1 VIVVARSADEVIV
14 HFKALTRRAADTGA
28 RAAAVAMGDA
38 FVEGVVSTEL
48 SRYSH
53 PDGTPTPSP
62 PGEPPARIS
71 GSLARSVRADR
82 PVPVTR
88 TRWQVET
95 GPRIVYGR
103 IQELGGDTGRGHATH
118 LPARPYLRPAVVR
131 MARELHDVAVN
142 AFLDATR

>member
-1 VIVVARSADEVIV
+1 MARSTDQVVV
-14 HFKALTRRAADTGA
+14 HFKALSRRAGDVGA

-53 PDGTPTPSP
+53 PEGTPTPSP

-82 PVPVTR
+82 PVHITR
-88 TRWQVET
+88 TRWQTET

-103 IQELGGDTGRGHATH
+103 IQELGGDTGRGHHTH
-118 LPARPYLRPAVVR
+118 LPARPYLAPALAR
-131 MARELHDVAVN
+131 MRSELHDVAVR
-142 AFLDATR
+142 AFTGGIR